1 MTIES
6 SKSDNKMN
14 IDDINEAEQCEVIFK
29 NKKMW
34 KYYGICFTILNDNEA
49 KISDTDTVMIDG
61 IKLKGSEYKE
71 QMLKIANVFK
81 GTSQIIE
88 NLYK

>member
-1 MTIES
+1 MTVES
-6 SKSDNKMN
+6 SKSDKMN

-34 KYYGICFTILNDNEA
+34 KYYGICFQILNDNEP
-49 KISDTDTVMIDG
+49 KINDNDTVMIDG
-61 IKLKGSEYKE
+61 IKLKGNEYKQ
-71 QMLKIANVFK
+71 QMLKIAEVFK